1 MRDWFADF
9 AQEQYTDMLE
19 TRATRATR
27 ATPELSRC
35 ETDGFDVAHDVA
47 RAGNTRATRAT
58 PTCQENQGVMVYVAH
73 VAQVAHENDKRV
85 REAGASAWN
94 AMDWHEWIAERAAIL
109 EFDAGLPQGEAD
121 LQAYQHALVEWQNC
135 NPPIADPHVCAGCGR
150 PINKAAT
157 DWRPLADGATVHYG
171 GARGLRCWERHGAR
185 RRAEAEAALAE
196 LGVTPRAGKHRA

>member
-19 TRATRATR
+19 TRATWATR

-58 PTCQENQGVMVYVAH
+58 PTRQENQGVTLYVAH

-94 AMDWHEWIAERAAIL
+94 AMDWREWIAERAAIL

-121 LQAYQHALVEWQNC
+121 LQAYQHTLVEWQNC

-171 GARGLRCWERHGAR
+171 GAHGLRCWERHGAR

-196 LGVTPRAGKHRA
+196 MGVTPWAGTQGA